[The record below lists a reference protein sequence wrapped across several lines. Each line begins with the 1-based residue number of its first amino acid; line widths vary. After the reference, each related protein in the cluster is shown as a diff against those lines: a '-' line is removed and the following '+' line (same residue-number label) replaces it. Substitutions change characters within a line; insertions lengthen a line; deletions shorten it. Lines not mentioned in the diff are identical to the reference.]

1 MATSEITNSWFDF
14 ALPSVKASLKSMF
27 ADSPEHILAADVFLT
42 SCTISIVLIGF
53 GLLARAG
60 LNKAMAEKDIS
71 RFHADTTLSP
81 RNIMEMFVSFI
92 DGNAK
97 DNLDPK
103 TARSFSWLFC
113 GLFIYIFCSNIVGIL
128 PGGVPPSQSISNN
141 FAMSLLVLI
150 VFVGAGVKSQG
161 IGYFTHMAGP
171 VPALYILM
179 FPIELFGAFIVRP
192 ASLAVR
198 LAGNLNGDHTVLG
211 VTYQLSEVIGGTILP
226 VIALGLGSFVS
237 FIQAFVFT
245 LLTVVY
251 VALSVHDDHDEHH

>member
-53 GLLARAG
+53 GLIARAG
-60 LNKAMAEKDIS
+60 LNKAMAQKGMD
-71 RFHADTTLSP
+71 RYHADTGLSA

-97 DNLDPK
+97 DNLDAK
-103 TARSFSWLFC
+103 TARTFSWLFC
-113 GLFIYIFCSNIVGIL
+113 GLFIYIFTSNIVGIL

-141 FAMSLLVLI
+141 FAMSLLVLLI
-150 VFVGAGVKSQG
+150 FVGAGVKSQG
-161 IGYFTHMAGP
+161 LYFTHMAGP

-179 FPIELFGAFIVRP
+179 FPIELFGAFIVRQLLWRFVWP
-192 ASLAVR
+192 
-198 LAGNLNGDHTVLG
+198 
-211 VTYQLSEVIGGTILP
+211 VTLT
-226 VIALGLGSFVS
+226 AT
-237 FIQAFVFT
+237 T
-245 LLTVVY
+245 LFLV
-251 VALSVHDDHDEHH
+251 